1 MYVHMSYNLT
11 LLSPPETESSHTT
24 QRFLVRVYIC
34 IYVYVHVY
42 IHIHI
47 YTYTHIFLYIE
58 RERHTQIYRY
68 IYMLPPPLKPTFY
81 RKTMA
86 CALENPFQAAFP
98 GKYTFH
104 NKYVTNTRDIPLL

>member
-1 MYVHMSYNLT
+1 MIVNTYRKASNLKDIPDNYDEWMASITQNNAPRLKGRVGCLTSYT
-11 LLSPPETESSHTT
+11 DASPNRRH
-24 QRFLVRVYIC
+24 VIGIDIYIYIC
-34 IYVYVHVY
+34 Y
-42 IHIHI
+42 
-47 YTYTHIFLYIE
+47 
-58 RERHTQIYRY
+58 
-68 IYMLPPPLKPTFY
+68 PPLKPTFY